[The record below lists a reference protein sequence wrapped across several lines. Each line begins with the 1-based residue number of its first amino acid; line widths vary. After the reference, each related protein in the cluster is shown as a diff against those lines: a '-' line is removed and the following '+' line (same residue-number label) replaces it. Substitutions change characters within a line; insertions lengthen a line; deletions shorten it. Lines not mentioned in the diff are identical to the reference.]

1 VCTTSTHT
9 TYYSSNVIEKCLE
22 NAFPAVQTLYV
33 KELLA
38 APSIPL
44 LLHDQYANYVVQ
56 RALTVAPRREALTL
70 IDSVR
75 PHLALIKNTS
85 GGRRITNKVII
96 LQSLTQRYQ

>member
-1 VCTTSTHT
+1 
-9 TYYSSNVIEKCLE
+9 VIEKCLE

-85 GGRRITNKVII
+85 GGRRITNKVLS
-96 LQSLTQRYQ
+96 LQKCMLLQHMICIVLPI